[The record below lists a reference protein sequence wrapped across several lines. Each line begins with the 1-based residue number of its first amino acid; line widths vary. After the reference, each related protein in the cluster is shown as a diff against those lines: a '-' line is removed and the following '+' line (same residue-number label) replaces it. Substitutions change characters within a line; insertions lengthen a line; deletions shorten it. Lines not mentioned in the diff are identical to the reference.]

1 MKKISVINQ
10 PLNNRGDQAAHRAF
24 IRILNEHDF
33 EISVLFLGYDQ
44 AVKCFSEGIEDAN
57 YICFD
62 QPSRIIQG
70 IARFFVFFPFLY
82 KFAEFL
88 PGYDKFCHN
97 LKSADMV
104 VCAPGGANMGVYK
117 AWGHLENLFMALE
130 NNENVSIWGRSIGP
144 FLKKTYSDKL
154 FFRRSCSIMD
164 RMGFMALRDQKSQEI
179 ISSLNYEFIKTIDT
193 AFAYTPE
200 MDLPGELSYLINEK
214 YIVFIPHK
222 LYDWHPL
229 FNKVD
234 PKVFNHIYLEII
246 KKISSKGYKI
256 VMLPQLFNLD
266 KEGDYRYFEYLKQQV
281 SSDID
286 LISVD
291 YDSDVQQAIIKNAKA
306 LIGARYHSIIF
317 AINNITPFLSLSYE
331 HKMYGMLR
339 ILELSDYSLDLLDII
354 ENKDTKSIFKAIDK
368 IIEDSQKIE
377 IELKEKRRIAKGI
390 VFDAFSEFLKYAKN
404 IKTD

>member
-1 MKKISVINQ
+1 MKKISIINQ

-24 IRILNEHDF
+24 VRILNEYGF
-33 EISVLFLGYDQ
+33 EILVLSLGDTQ
-44 AVKCFSEGIEDAN
+44 SIKSFSEGIEEVN
-57 YICFD
+57 YICFE
-62 QPSRIIQG
+62 QPSRIIKG
-70 IARFFVFFPFLY
+70 IARLFVFFPFLY

-88 PGYDKFCHN
+88 PGYNKFCHN
-97 LKSADMV
+97 LKSSDII

-117 AWGHLENLFMALE
+117 AWGHLENLFLALE
-130 NNENVSIWGRSIGP
+130 NNENVAIWGRSIGP

-164 RMGFMALRDQKSQEI
+164 SVGFISLRDQKSQEI

-200 MDLPGELSYLINEK
+200 MDLPEELSYLIDEK
-214 YIVFIPHK
+214 YIVFVPHK
-222 LYDWHPL
+222 LYDWHSM

-234 PKVFNHIYLEII
+234 SKVFNHIYLEII
-246 KKISSKGYKI
+246 KKISSKGYKV

-266 KEGDYRYFEYLKQQV
+266 KEGDYRYFEYLKQQF
-281 SSDID
+281 SSGID

-291 YDSDVQQAIIKNAKA
+291 YNSDVQQAIIKNAKA

-317 AINNITPFLSLSYE
+317 AINNLTPFLSLSYE
-331 HKMYGMLR
+331 HKMCGMLQ
-339 ILELSDYSLDLLDII
+339 ILGLSDYSLDLLEII
-354 ENKDTKSIFKAIDK
+354 ENKDIKSIFKAIDN

-377 IELKEKRRIAKGI
+377 IELKEKRKIAKGI
-390 VFDAFSEFLKYAKN
+390 VFDAFSEFLKYVKN
-404 IKTD
+404 IKPD